1 MSLLLATNYNYKIRQ
16 KGKQLVVEER
26 IEDKNVVKGTY
37 PLVQLSG
44 ILLHTKAR
52 ITNEAI
58 QLCMSNS
65 IPIVY
70 TDGREAYA
78 ITHPFHAHGTT
89 ITRRQQYH
97 AIDDQRGVQIA
108 IGIQEGA
115 IENKRNLLLRYESYL
130 DQEQQELKREIKE
143 IAGKLQEL
151 QKQMRELEQH
161 KDVEELRL
169 PLLGVE
175 GIATRYYFEGLRK
188 LLPEEWGF
196 EKRVKRPP
204 TDPVNAL
211 ISYLSTILTG
221 QILLRIFVT
230 GLDPYMGFIHADRSG
245 RPSLA
250 LDILEQFRQPMID
263 RVILRMIRRK
273 EINKEEH
280 FETGNYGI
288 QLTKEGKGKVI
299 QSFLENQEQYQNFR
313 QKNQPKKAIM
323 VEQIQQ
329 VIHILLR
336 KKEKYQAY
344 VEPIR

>member
-1 MSLLLATNYNYKIRQ
+1 MSLLLATNYNFKIRQ

-70 TDGREAYA
+70 TDGMEAYA
-78 ITHPFHAHGTT
+78 ITHPFHAHGTV
-89 ITRRQQYH
+89 IIRRQQYQ
-97 AIDDQRGVQIA
+97 AIDDKRGVQIA

-130 DQEQQELKREIKE
+130 DEEQNQTKTELKE
-143 IAGKLQEL
+143 IAEKLQEL
-151 QKQMRELEQH
+151 QKQMRELQH
-161 KDVEELRL
+161 HNDIEELRL
-169 PLLGVE
+169 PLLGIE
-175 GIATRYYFEGLRK
+175 GIATRYYFEGLQK

-221 QILLRIFVT
+221 QIVLRIFVT

-263 RVILRMIRRK
+263 RVLLRMIRRK
-273 EINKEEH
+273 ELNKEEH
-280 FETGNYGI
+280 FEQSSYGT

-299 QSFLENQEQYQNFR
+299 QSFLENQEKYQNFR
-313 QKNQPKKAIM
+313 NKNQPKKAIL
-323 VEQIQQ
+323 VDQIQQ

-336 KKEKYQAY
+336 KKDIYQAY
-344 VEPIR
+344 VETVR